1 MLPGAGGVRGADR
14 GHGRSVLTVRA
25 AEALEPTVAVELGLP
40 SGDGPTDG
48 LATPGATGRGGAGAR
63 LLLLGSR
70 LGLGEGALLLGVGVG
85 EDVPEA
91 RMLLGPG
98 PGPVSV
104 SMRAV

>member
-14 GHGRSVLTVRA
+14 GHGRAVVTMRA
-25 AEALEPTVAVELGLP
+25 AEALELTVAVDLGLP

-63 LLLLGSR
+63 LLL
-70 LGLGEGALLLGVGVG
+70 
-85 EDVPEA
+85 
-91 RMLLGPG
+91 G

-104 SMRAV
+104 RTRAVGRRVRRPVLHLGAGRGLPVLRLG